1 VQFDVIVIGAGHAGV
16 EAAYAA
22 ARMGCQVGLCTLSRD
37 TVAHMPC
44 NPAIGGTAK
53 GHLVREI
60 DALGGLM
67 GRAIDAAGIQF
78 KLLNRSRG
86 PAVWSP
92 RAQADK
98 REYGRWVDAALD
110 REPNI
115 AWILGRAGR
124 VLTSSGRVTGLAME
138 DGQTHAATTIVVTTG
153 TFLNGLIHIG
163 PEQRPA
169 GRHGEPP
176 SRDLA
181 ESIRS
186 FGFAMGRLK
195 TGTPPRLDRRS
206 IDFER
211 GVACGHFAKE
221 DGDSVPVAFSF
232 STSSRLENRVSCWLL
247 HTNERVR
254 DLVRG
259 AIDQSPLFNGQI
271 QGIGPR
277 YCPSLE
283 DKIMRFPDRERH
295 QIYLE
300 PEGMEADEI
309 YVNGF
314 SMSLPR
320 QIQEDLVHALPG
332 LEGARVL
339 RPGYAVEYDF
349 VQPTELSS
357 TLETHRVKSLFFA
370 GQINGTSGYEEAA
383 AQGLMAGINAARSA
397 KRKSPFRLRR
407 DEAYIGVLVDDL
419 VTRGC
424 LEPYRMFTS
433 RAEHRLL
440 LRIDNADLR
449 LTPRGRE
456 VGLVSDAQWSRFE
469 ARRARFLSNSSRL
482 LQTQI
487 RTGGT
492 TRVAAELIRQPTIR
506 LADLIDR
513 GDVVLELENESREL
527 DVASVETAVKYE
539 GYLKQEAAR
548 VARAS
553 RQERRRIPE
562 EFPFARVP
570 GLSRE
575 AVQRLSQVR
584 PETLG
589 QASRVPG
596 ITPAAIAVL
605 GAFIGRLSPDT
616 LSENAM

>member
-1 VQFDVIVIGAGHAGV
+1 
-16 EAAYAA
+16 
-22 ARMGCQVGLCTLSRD
+22 
-37 TVAHMPC
+37 
-44 NPAIGGTAK
+44 
-53 GHLVREI
+53 
-60 DALGGLM
+60 
-67 GRAIDAAGIQF
+67 
-78 KLLNRSRG
+78 
-86 PAVWSP
+86 
-92 RAQADK
+92 
-98 REYGRWVDAALD
+98 
-110 REPNI
+110 
-115 AWILGRAGR
+115 
-124 VLTSSGRVTGLAME
+124 
-138 DGQTHAATTIVVTTG
+138 
-153 TFLNGLIHIG
+153 
-163 PEQRPA
+163 
-169 GRHGEPP
+169 
-176 SRDLA
+176 
-181 ESIRS
+181 
-186 FGFAMGRLK
+186 
-195 TGTPPRLDRRS
+195 
-206 IDFER
+206 
-211 GVACGHFAKE
+211 
-221 DGDSVPVAFSF
+221 
-232 STSSRLENRVSCWLL
+232 
-247 HTNERVR
+247 
-254 DLVRG
+254 
-259 AIDQSPLFNGQI
+259 
-271 QGIGPR
+271 
-277 YCPSLE
+277 
-283 DKIMRFPDRERH
+283 MRFPDRERH

-349 VQPTELSS
+349 VQSTELSS
-357 TLETHRVKSLFFA
+357 TLETHRVKNLFFA

-397 KRKSPFRLRR
+397 KRNAPFRLRR

-456 VGLVSDAQWSRFE
+456 MGLVSDAQWSRFE

-482 LQTQI
+482 LHTQI
-487 RTGGT
+487 RIAGT

-513 GDVVLELENESREL
+513 GDVVLELEDESREL

-589 QASRVPG
+589 QASRIPG

-605 GAFIGRLSPDT
+605 GAFIGRLSPET

>member
-1 VQFDVIVIGAGHAGV
+1 VEFDVIVVGAGHAGV

-22 ARMGCQVGLCTLSRD
+22 ARMGCHVGLCTLSRD

-67 GRAIDAAGIQF
+67 GKGIDATGIQF

-98 REYGRWVDAALD
+98 VQYGRWVDDALN

-115 AWILGRAGR
+115 QWILGRAGR
-124 VLTSSGRVTGLAME
+124 LLTTSGRVSGLAME
-138 DGQTHAATTIVVTTG
+138 DGETHTATTIVITTG
-153 TFLNGLIHIG
+153 TFLNGLIHVG
-163 PEQRPA
+163 LEQRPA

-186 FGFAMGRLK
+186 FGFEMGRLK

-206 IDFER
+206 IDFDD
-211 GVACGHFAKE
+211 GVARGHFAKE
-221 DGDSVPVAFSF
+221 DGDAVPIAFSF
-232 STSSRLENRVSCWLL
+232 STSRRLENRASCWLL
-247 HTNERVR
+247 HTNDRVR

-300 PEGMEADEI
+300 PEGTDVDEI

-332 LEGARVL
+332 LESARMI

-349 VQPTELSS
+349 VQSTELSS
-357 TLETHRVKSLFFA
+357 TLETHRVRGLFFA

-383 AQGLMAGINAARSA
+383 AQGLMAGINAAVVVKRS
-397 KRKSPFRLRR
+397 SPFRLRR

-449 LTPRGRE
+449 LTPRGRD
-456 VGLVSDAQWSRFE
+456 VGLVKEDQWDRFE
-469 ARRARFLSNSSRL
+469 ARRDRFERNSAR
-482 LQTQI
+482 LQQTRI
-487 RTGGT
+487 RSEGSA
-492 TRVAAELIRQPTIR
+492 RIAAEFIRQPSVR

-513 GDVVLELENESREL
+513 GDIVLDLEDESREL
-527 DVASVETAVKYE
+527 DVTSVETAVKYE

-553 RQERRRIPE
+553 RQERRRIPD

-575 AVQRLSQVR
+575 AVQRLSQIR

-589 QASRVPG
+589 QASRIPG

-605 GAFIGRLSPDT
+605 GAFIGRLSPET
-616 LSENAM
+616 LS

>member
-1 VQFDVIVIGAGHAGV
+1 MHFEVIVIGAGHAGV

-22 ARMGCQVGLCTLSRD
+22 ARLGCHVGLCTLSRD

-67 GRAIDAAGIQF
+67 GRAIDATGIQF

-98 REYGRWVDAALD
+98 RGYADWVARALE

-115 AWILGRAGR
+115 TWILGKAGQILVEQDR
-124 VLTSSGRVTGLAME
+124 VVGLAME
-138 DGQTHAATTIVVTTG
+138 DGDAHSAAAVIITTG
-153 TFLNGLIHIG
+153 TFLNGLVHVG
-163 PEQRPA
+163 LEQRPA

-176 SRDLA
+176 SRELA
-181 ESIRS
+181 DSIRS
-186 FGFAMGRLK
+186 FGFEMGRLK

-206 IDFER
+206 IDFAGRVEA
-211 GVACGHFAKE
+211 GVFVEEA
-221 DGDSVPVAFSF
+221 GDPVPVPFSF
-232 STSSRLENRVSCWLL
+232 STAGPPRNLARCWLL
-247 HTNERVR
+247 YTNDRVR

-259 AIDQSPLFNGQI
+259 AIDRSPLFNGQI
-271 QGIGPR
+271 KGIGPR

-300 PEGMEADEI
+300 PEGLDVDEI

-320 QIQEDLVHALPG
+320 EVQEQLVHALPG
-332 LEGARVL
+332 LEGAVLL

-349 VQPTELSS
+349 VQPTELKS
-357 TLETHRVKSLFFA
+357 TLETHRARGLFFA

-383 AQGLMAGINAARSA
+383 AQGLIAGINAARA
-397 KRKSPFRLRR
+397 VRGQPGFTLRR
-407 DEAYIGVLVDDL
+407 DEAYIGILVDDL

-449 LTPRGRE
+449 LTPSGRE
-456 VGLVSDAQWSRFE
+456 LGLIEDDRWERFL
-469 ARRARFLSNSSRL
+469 ARRDRYVHNLGVL
-482 LQTQI
+482 ETTWV
-487 RTGGT
+487 RT
-492 TRVAAELIRQPTIR
+492 
-506 LADLIDR
+506 DR
-513 GDVVLELENESREL
+513 GDRVPAAQLLRQPEVRLAELVERESLPVGTDPGTREL
-527 DVASVETAVKYE
+527 DLASVETAVKYA
-539 GYLKQEAAR
+539 GYLKQEASC

-553 RQERRRIPE
+553 RDERRRIPGD
-562 EFPFARVP
+562 FPFGRVP

-575 AVQRLSQVR
+575 ALQRLLQVR

-589 QASRVPG
+589 QASRIPG
-596 ITPAAIAVL
+596 MTPAAVAVL
-605 GAFIGRLSPDT
+605 GAFLGRLSV
-616 LSENAM
+616 EGGQ